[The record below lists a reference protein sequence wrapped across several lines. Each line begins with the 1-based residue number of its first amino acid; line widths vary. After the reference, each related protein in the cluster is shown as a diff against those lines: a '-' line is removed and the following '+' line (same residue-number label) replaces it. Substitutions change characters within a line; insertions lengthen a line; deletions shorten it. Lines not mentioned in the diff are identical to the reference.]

1 MAMAPPVIGLTASID
16 HRAPAFGETY
26 SLTRKYADGVR
37 QAGGVPVMV
46 PHNLDEAALRAV
58 LDRLDGVLLSG
69 GGDIEPALF
78 GEAAHPATCEIE
90 PERDR
95 VELTLA
101 RRVVE
106 RNMPCLAICRGIQV
120 LNVALGGSL
129 MQDIPAQMP
138 AALPHSFD
146 RATTPR
152 NYLAHPVQIDPASQL
167 ARVMQLEVARTNSWH
182 HQAIRQVADR
192 LRVTAVAPD
201 GVIEAVEV
209 PGQRFVIGVQWHP
222 EWLFEEHV
230 EQRRLFEELVR
241 ACRPASWRAGRWPS
255 TDLGTDKNGF

>member
-1 MAMAPPVIGLTASID
+1 MVMAPPVIGLTASID
-16 HRAPAFGETY
+16 HRVPAFGETY

-69 GGDIEPALF
+69 GGDIDPALF
-78 GEAAHPATCEIE
+78 GEDAHPATCEIE

-101 RRVVE
+101 RWVVE

-129 MQDIPAQMP
+129 VQDIPSQVP

-146 RATTPR
+146 RQTTPR
-152 NYLAHPVQIDPASQL
+152 NYLAHPVKIDPGSQL
-167 ARVMQLEVARTNSWH
+167 ARVMQREAARTNSWH
-182 HQAIRQVADR
+182 HQSIRQAADR

-209 PGQRFVIGVQWHP
+209 PGLRFAIGVQWHP
-222 EWLFEEHV
+222 EWLFEERAEH
-230 EQRRLFEELVR
+230 RRLFEGLVK
-241 ACRPASWRAGRWPS
+241 ACGV
-255 TDLGTDKNGF
+255 NE